1 MEGVCTIDENGELQP
16 TKAGVSLKPD
26 VYYAFHNKLCAFMG
40 CEDPDASIVVKK
52 DVCIFNQNENC
63 ISIQRLFERKDMTF
77 SFLPEKVVLNKV
89 QYITLLEYFN
99 EVSDYVKKKLL
110 TYTFTEYVKY
120 ELKKR
125 PDDSYDE
132 KWGNYDTDTPAGPS
146 ELSESLC
153 DCLTNNISI
162 NINQFIRD
170 ECFVCKN
177 GLELTEH
184 ECKVVSPQE
193 CFNIYFVKALFAV
206 DWHALAIDF
215 INLNIN
221 GPYLREFA
229 YEMDT
234 FLDCNLIFKKIEEI
248 YVNGCSKILL

>member
-1 MEGVCTIDENGELQP
+1 MFVLGDGVFIMVNTFLKQTRVHIRVRAIDENGELQP

-26 VYYAFHNKLCAFMG
+26 VYYAFHNKLWAFMG

-52 DVCIFNQNENC
+52 DVCIFSQNENC
-63 ISIQRLFERKDMTF
+63 ISIQRLFERNDMTF

-132 KWGNYDTDTPAGPS
+132 K
-146 ELSESLC
+146 
-153 DCLTNNISI
+153 
-162 NINQFIRD
+162 
-170 ECFVCKN
+170 
-177 GLELTEH
+177 
-184 ECKVVSPQE
+184 
-193 CFNIYFVKALFAV
+193 
-206 DWHALAIDF
+206 
-215 INLNIN
+215 
-221 GPYLREFA
+221 
-229 YEMDT
+229 
-234 FLDCNLIFKKIEEI
+234 
-248 YVNGCSKILL
+248 